1 MKKLIINANRNGY
14 SPDQCGQTMTV
25 AELIAYLEQFDEEAQ
40 VFLSHD
46 NGYTY
51 GSITE
56 RDFIDECE
64 DEEEDEPSIEIPVY
78 SEEPGED
85 GSHEVVGYRREYV

>member
-1 MKKLIINANRNGY
+1 MKKLIINAKRNGY
-14 SPDQCGQTMTV
+14 SPDQYGQSMTV
-25 AELIAYLEQFDEEAQ
+25 LELMAYLEQFDEEAQ

-56 RDFIDECE
+56 QDFPDDVDYDE
-64 DEEEDEPSIEIPVY
+64 D
-78 SEEPGED
+78 
-85 GSHEVVGYRREYV
+85 